1 MRKTNRKLVVCSE
14 TIRALRALENIDLAR
29 VVGGG
34 DVVGDP
40 QTGINCPVKAVIP
53 PPRG

>member
-1 MRKTNRKLVVCSE
+1 MRKTTRKLVVGCE
-14 TIRALRALENIDLAR
+14 TIRALRALESVDLAR

-40 QTGINCPVKAVIP
+40 QTGINCPAKAVVP
-53 PPRG
+53 PTRG

>member
-1 MRKTNRKLVVCSE
+1 MRKTNRKLVVNCD
-14 TIRALRALENIDLAR
+14 TVRALRALENNDLGR

-40 QTGINCPVKAVIP
+40 QTGINCPAKAVVP
-53 PPRG
+53 PARG